1 MAHPRIGY
9 ALVSRHIDGETRR
22 QVQALNALGVPSE
35 TIWTD
40 DTIGG
45 RPRPLAGRTA
55 AIHAATAP
63 HATFVVTSL
72 DRLGRTLGD
81 IAHIIGDLDAN
92 ATILQIGTRRYTQRQ
107 LATLHDT
114 LMMLLAADAEL
125 FHRRT
130 IDQRHFPPKPD
141 PRGGAFRL
149 TPLEESRLIDLFT
162 GGHLTPNELAALFG
176 VGRATV
182 YRIAAPAAG
191 SHSNRDAGTTDA
203 Y

>member
-9 ALVSRHIDGETRR
+9 ALVSRHIVGETRR
-22 QVQALNALGVPSE
+22 QVQALNALGVPSD

-63 HATFVVTSL
+63 HATLVITSL

-92 ATILQIGTRRYTQRQ
+92 GTALQIGTRRYTQRQ
-107 LATLHDT
+107 LGTLHDT
-114 LMMLLAADAEL
+114 LMMLLAADADL

-130 IDQRHFPPKPD
+130 IDQRHTPPRPN
-141 PRGGAFRL
+141 PPGASYRL
-149 TPLEESRLIDLFT
+149 TTLEEGRLIELFT
-162 GGHLTPNELAALFG
+162 GGRLTPPELAALFG

-182 YRIAAPAAG
+182 YRIASP
-191 SHSNRDAGTTDA
+191 STSSTSSRDARPTDA
-203 Y
+203 